1 MTAAPIISGSALA
14 LLGGVGADMALHVP
28 GWELACVGGLAGACT
43 AVVVALWPRKR
54 VRRALPA
61 PRPTVIVEAPRRIAT
76 RPALP
81 ALPAPVPYDMAAI
94 VLERSR

>member
-54 VRRALPA
+54 VLHALPA
-61 PRPTVIVEAPRRIAT
+61 PRPTVIVEAPRRIAP
-76 RPALP
+76 RALHALP
-81 ALPAPVPYDMAAI
+81 ATVPYDMAAI
-94 VLERSR
+94 VLERSW